1 MPHARRGAALCL
13 ALLLAPGAAERQSCD
28 VGGSDEAALLQHA
41 AAQGS
46 RQHSPTCIG
55 TRPSDRRRRPPCR
68 RAPASRRC
76 SSSRAGSGACSW
88 RWRPPASCATAR
100 ARSRRGK
107 NTDRIDRRFPRKY
120 GNIWEWGVKTKPQ
133 KIWENMGNPV
143 ICVYLFVCPRA
154 PSKEP
159 AIQVLTLMH
168 GTGNQEYVTR
178 LVEESEHLREDR
190 RSGRLRLIPLGSTD
204 LGGDLALLE
213 GGLASSRWH
222 SQYSSLFYNMS
233 FWESLKCDH
242 VLTMQSDSLL
252 CLNSKVHLSE
262 FFNYDFVGAVSCGGD
277 SNVSNGGLSLRNR
290 QVMMRCVRRGIQDL
304 KMQEDVF
311 FSEACRDV
319 ARAPDLTVR
328 DRFAIEQGFRHANV
342 TPFGLHKPWHQE
354 KSNQYRYVDQNLDMC
369 EGARKLVSM
378 QHE

>member
-1 MPHARRGAALCL
+1 CRGAELKSAHLVC
-13 ALLLAPGAAERQSCD
+13 PRGPPPEITR
-28 VGGSDEAALLQHA
+28 HA
-41 AAQGS
+41 A
-46 RQHSPTCIG
+46 
-55 TRPSDRRRRPPCR
+55 RPPRRCALPRAAAGPGRGRAPELRRRRQR
-68 RAPASRRC
+68 RGRPAAARGGPGQPAAQPDVHRHSPQRSAPAPSLPASSCVEAVLVEPRRLR
-76 SSSRAGSGACSW
+76 SVQLALETASLVRDGSG
-88 RWRPPASCATAR
+88 
-100 ARSRRGK
+100 
-107 NTDRIDRRFPRKY
+107 
-120 GNIWEWGVKTKPQ
+120 
-133 KIWENMGNPV
+133 
-143 ICVYLFVCPRA
+143 
-154 PSKEP
+154 KEP

>member
-1 MPHARRGAALCL
+1 GHLRAVILRV
-13 ALLLAPGAAERQSCD
+13 AE
-28 VGGSDEAALLQHA
+28 
-41 AAQGS
+41 
-46 RQHSPTCIG
+46 
-55 TRPSDRRRRPPCR
+55 RRPPRLPARPAPGDNAPCRTPAAALRSASRCCWPRARPSARAATSAAATRPPCCSTRRPRAAGSTAR
-68 RAPASRRC
+68 RASALAPAIGAGALPAGELLRRGGAR
-76 SSSRAGSGACSW
+76 RAAQAPERAAGAGD
-88 RWRPPASCATAR
+88 RQPR
-100 ARSRRGK
+100 ARRLGQ
-107 NTDRIDRRFPRKY
+107 
-120 GNIWEWGVKTKPQ
+120 G
-133 KIWENMGNPV
+133 
-143 ICVYLFVCPRA
+143 
-154 PSKEP
+154 EP